1 MPQLFTLPQQIPLR
15 TGAVLPGAKLHFSQ
29 TGTSTPQNTY
39 QDIDLTTAHANP
51 VIADANGV
59 FPPIYLDASLPDYR
73 VRLTDAS
80 DVQLFQIDDVPSGQ
94 DSGRDYRLVSE
105 SPELIFEETDASANN
120 KKWKIQASSER
131 FSISLLNDAESVE
144 TEVLAITRSG
154 TDLVSFEVGGSG
166 TFQGTF
172 TGFSGTAPVVTCQ
185 YVRLGNL
192 VHLLIPDRIGTS
204 NATTFTMTGIPSA
217 IRPGNDQSN
226 ALELLDSGT
235 EFIGTAIIR
244 TDGSVRFEK
253 DGSATGFTNSGQK
266 GTGAYVVLTY
276 FLDVD

>member
-1 MPQLFTLPQQIPLR
+1 MPQLFTLPQQIPLNAG
-15 TGAVLPGAKLHFSQ
+15 TTLPGAKLHFFA

-39 QDIDLTTAHANP
+39 QDIDLTTAHENP
-51 VIADANGV
+51 VTADASGV

-80 DVQLFQIDDVPSGQ
+80 DVQLWQVDDVPSGQ
-94 DSGRDYRLVSE
+94 DSGRAYRLVSE
-105 SPELIFEETDASANN
+105 APEIIFEETDASANN
-120 KKWKIQASSER
+120 KKWKIKASAER
-131 FSISLLNDAESVE
+131 FSISLMNDGESLE
-144 TEVLAITRSG
+144 TEVFAITRVG
-154 TDLVSFEVGGSG
+154 TSLNGFEVGGSG

-172 TGFSGTAPVVTCQ
+172 TGFSDTPLVTCK

-204 NATTFTMTGIPSA
+204 NATTFTMTGIPSE

-226 ALELLDSGT
+226 TLELLDAGA
-235 EFIGTAIIR
+235 EFIGTAVIR
-244 TDGSVRFEK
+244 TNGEVRFEK
-253 DGSATGFTNSGQK
+253 NGSATGFTNSGQK

>member
-73 VRLTDAS
+73 VTLTDAS

-94 DSGRDYRLVSE
+94 DSGRTYRLASE

-120 KKWKIQASSER
+120 GKWKIKASSER
-131 FSISLLNDAESVE
+131 FTVSLLNDSETVE
-144 TEVLAITRSG
+144 TEVLAITRVG
-154 TDLVSFEVGGSG
+154 TALDSFEVGGSG
-166 TFQGTF
+166 TFQGTL
-172 TGFSGTAPVVTCQ
+172 TGFSGVAPTVTCK
-185 YVRLGNL
+185 YIRIGN
-192 VHLLIPDRIGTS
+192 VIHLLIPSRTATS
-204 NATTFTMTGIPSA
+204 DSTAFTMTGVPTE
-217 IRPGNDQSN
+217 IRPGTDQVN
-226 ALELLDSGT
+226 AISLLDAGT
-235 EFIGTAIIR
+235 EFIGTAVVR
-244 TDGSVRFEK
+244 TNGDIRFEK
-253 DGSATGFTNSGQK
+253 DGSSTGFTNSGQK
-266 GTGAYVVLTY
+266 GIQKYVVLTY

>member
-15 TGAVLPGAKLHFSQ
+15 TGVVLPGAKLHFSQ

-39 QDIDLTTAHANP
+39 QDIDLTTPHANP

-73 VRLTDAS
+73 VTLTDAS

-94 DSGRDYRLVSE
+94 DSGRGYRLASE

-120 KKWKIQASSER
+120 KKWKIAVSSER

-144 TEVLAITRSG
+144 TEVLAITRVG
-154 TDLVSFEVGGSG
+154 TALDSFEAGGSG

-172 TGFSGTAPVVTCQ
+172 TGFSDPAPVVTCK

-192 VHLLIPDRIGTS
+192 VHILVPDRVATS

-217 IRPGNDQSN
+217 IRPGTDQSN
-226 ALELLDSGT
+226 TLELVDFGT
-235 EFIGTAIIR
+235 EFIGTAVIR
-244 TDGSVRFEK
+244 TNGEVRFEK
-253 DGSATGFTNSGQK
+253 NGNPGGFTNSGEK